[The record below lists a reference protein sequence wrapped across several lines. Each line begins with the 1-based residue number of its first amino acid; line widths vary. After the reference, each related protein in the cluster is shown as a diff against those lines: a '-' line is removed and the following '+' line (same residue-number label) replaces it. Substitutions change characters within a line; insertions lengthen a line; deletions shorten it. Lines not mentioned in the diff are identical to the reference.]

1 MSSYSRLIVDL
12 NQEEIDILEAFT
24 DPVDSIPVDEVAEVL
39 ELEPVAIEAYQRLRY
54 YYEL

>member
-12 NQEEIDILEAFT
+12 NQEEIDMLEGFT
-24 DPVDSIPVDEVAEVL
+24 DPADSIPIDEVAEVL